1 MGWVSQKANR
11 KRKSPMNITMIVFLL
26 AGLVILPVYQ
36 RVNDRGLTL
45 SVYGRFLLGVMSLA
59 LGVSLFP
66 TLSHFTHLPVPAV
79 VTRVCGVYLIL
90 TMAMVSETLGFGY
103 TKLDTVCKVSSIL
116 LIPALLLFSFC

>member
-1 MGWVSQKANR
+1 
-11 KRKSPMNITMIVFLL
+11 MNITMIVFLL